1 MLNEIT
7 PSGEPVEDVLGLYM
21 SDERRVGGRP
31 WLMLNFVTSIDGGT
45 TVDGT
50 STGLGDPDDN
60 ELFMTLRAIPDV
72 ILVGAAT
79 VSAEDYGPVSLDDER
94 RRRRLAAGLSEVPVL
109 AIVSGRLSIDPEA
122 RVFSDSEHRPL
133 IITGPEAAPAKLA
146 MLGDAA
152 DVIFL
157 DDLTAPGILAQLGA
171 VGVVLCEGGPTLAG
185 QFVTAGLVD
194 EVNLTVAPKMISGRS
209 ARMTSGTPAD
219 PPLGMRLDRA
229 LMGDESLF
237 LRYLRA

>member
-1 MLNEIT
+1 MLRKIT
-7 PSGEPVEDVLGLYM
+7 PAGEPVDDLLELYL
-21 SDERRVGGRP
+21 SDERRVDGRP

-45 TVDGT
+45 TVEGT
-50 STGLGDPDDN
+50 STGLGDADDK
-60 ELFMTLRAIPDV
+60 ELFMTLRAVPDV
-72 ILVGAAT
+72 ILVGART
-79 VSAEDYGPVSLDDER
+79 VTAEDYGPVSLDDDR
-94 RRRRLAAGLSEVPVL
+94 RRRRLASGLSDVPVL

-122 RVFSDSEHRPL
+122 RVFSDSDHRPL
-133 IITGPEAAPAKLA
+133 IITGPEAEPAKLA
-146 MLGDAA
+146 MLGDSA

-157 DDLTAPGILAQLGA
+157 DDLTAPAVLAHLGA

-194 EVNLTVAPKMISGRS
+194 EVNLALAPKMISGQS
-209 ARMTSGTPAD
+209 ARMTIGIPAD

-229 LMGDESLF
+229 LMGEESLF